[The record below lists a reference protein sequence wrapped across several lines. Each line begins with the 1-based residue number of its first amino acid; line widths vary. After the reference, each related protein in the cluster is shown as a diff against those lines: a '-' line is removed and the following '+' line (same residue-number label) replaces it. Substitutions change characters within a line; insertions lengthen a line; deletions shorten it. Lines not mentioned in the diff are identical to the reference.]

1 MLAAAVQIAREA
13 GRLALDLRGSVA
25 CSSKADGTWV
35 TEADR
40 AVEELV
46 RRRLGEAFPQ
56 HPVYGEEFGGA
67 AGVPHGWCWFVDPI
81 DGTIN
86 YFTGLPTWG
95 VSIGLLRDGVPHVGA
110 VYLPVT
116 DEMFQA
122 EAGQGALLN
131 GCLLRIDPQG
141 RLHNSSLWAL
151 NSDALQSLRAEVPGV
166 LRNLGS
172 AAAHACY
179 VASGALTAAV
189 FELWRIWDIAAAF
202 CIATEAGA
210 DIRYTDGREL
220 GAMADL
226 PADHEGETVVV
237 APPWAM
243 DTALEG
249 LKPAR

>member
-1 MLAAAVQIAREA
+1 
-13 GRLALDLRGSVA
+13 
-25 CSSKADGTWV
+25 
-35 TEADR
+35 
-40 AVEELV
+40 
-46 RRRLGEAFPQ
+46 
-56 HPVYGEEFGGA
+56 
-67 AGVPHGWCWFVDPI
+67 
-81 DGTIN
+81 
-86 YFTGLPTWG
+86 
-95 VSIGLLRDGVPHVGA
+95 
-110 VYLPVT
+110 
-116 DEMFQA
+116 MFQA